1 MTIIELVRPNATLA
15 SRYFSFTLL
24 PLVVAVAL
32 AVVGAFGSYVAM
44 GLPVRLVHFSATS
57 LAIGALAF
65 ALSESLRR
73 CVFAGALPFW
83 GAIVVAVTTAPLG
96 ALIVQQS
103 LRLWAPHALR
113 YVSLGELTMQVTLI
127 NLFIGAM
134 TWVLFRQPHEPV
146 ERPSEDAHPAYAGDA
161 SREFRAKL
169 PIALRHATIVSLS
182 AEDHYVRVRTDRGQ
196 ALILMK
202 LASAISALGPD
213 AGVRIHRS
221 HWVAHAPAAAACGS
235 RHGIRVDADTVL
247 PVSRAG
253 RKLLNKVLEESA

>member
-1 MTIIELVRPNATLA
+1 MTILDLVQPKATLA

-24 PLVVAVAL
+24 PLVVAIAL
-32 AVVGAFGSYVAM
+32 AVVGGFGSYVAM
-44 GLPVRLVHFSATS
+44 GLPVRLLHFSATS

-83 GAIVVAVTTAPLG
+83 AAIAVAVATAPLG

-103 LRLWAPHALR
+103 LGVWAPHALR
-113 YVSLGELTMQVTLI
+113 YVSLGELTTQVTLI
-127 NLFIGAM
+127 NLFIGAV
-134 TWVLFRQPHEPV
+134 TWVLFQQPDGAV
-146 ERPSEDAHPAYAGDA
+146 ERPYEDAQPACAGDA
-161 SREFRAKL
+161 CREFRAKL
-169 PIALRHATIVSLS
+169 PIALRHARIVALS

-202 LASAISALGPD
+202 LASAIIALGPD

-221 HWVAHAPAAAACGS
+221 HWIAHALAVAACGS
-235 RHGIRVDADTVL
+235 RRDIRIDADTVL

-253 RKLLNKVLEESA
+253 RKLLNKLLEEFA

>member
-1 MTIIELVRPNATLA
+1 MTILELVRPKTALA
-15 SRYFSFTLL
+15 SRYVSFTLL
-24 PLVVAVAL
+24 PLVVALAL
-32 AVVGAFGSYVAM
+32 AIVGAFGSYVAM
-44 GLPVRLVHFSATS
+44 GLPVRLLHFSATS

-73 CVFAGALPFW
+73 CVFAGTLPFW
-83 GAIVVAVTTAPLG
+83 GTIVVAVATAPLG

-113 YVSLGELTMQVTLI
+113 HVSLGELTAQVTLI

-134 TWVLFRQPHEPV
+134 TWVLFRQTHEPV
-146 ERPSEDAHPAYAGDA
+146 EHPSQDAHPACGSDA

-169 PIALRHATIVSLS
+169 PMALRHARIVSLS

-202 LASAISALGPD
+202 FASAISALGPD
-213 AGVRIHRS
+213 AGIRIHRS
-221 HWVAHAPAAAACGS
+221 HWVAQALAAAGCSS
-235 RHGIRVDADTVL
+235 RNEIRVDADTVL
-247 PVSRAG
+247 PVSRAA
-253 RKLLNKVLEESA
+253 RKLLNKLLKESA